1 MTREIVQERAPTTS
15 TYARAK
21 APRRPGTVCCAR
33 RRSAA
38 AASSGWSTL
47 TPPILRTTQS
57 SKPDAS
63 TLSGSITTL
72 TRCSAGFRHGY
83 SSLPRYFFASLS
95 IWASAPDSVTLA
107 GPLTA
112 THLYVLFGSTTS
124 SEARGS
130 FSRCSVFARPR
141 AVLNETLPSSTSTQT
156 IVECGEPSARNVV
169 AVATNGFSSRNFRC
183 FSPSF
188 AIPTSRC
195 FGLQRLEPS
204 PSSPLAA
211 PLPVGNRKGA
221 PSPGGVSGVEPLS
234 RNQGR

>member
-1 MTREIVQERAPTTS
+1 MVDAH
-15 TYARAK
+15 
-21 APRRPGTVCCAR
+21 
-33 RRSAA
+33 
-38 AASSGWSTL
+38 AS
-47 TPPILRTTQS
+47 ILRTTQS

-95 IWASAPDSVTLA
+95 ICASAPDSVTSA

-141 AVLNETLPSSTSTQT
+141 AVLNETFPSSTSTQT
-156 IVECGEPSARNVV
+156 IVECGEPSALNVV
-169 AVATNGFSSRNFRC
+169 AVPTNGFSSRNFRC
-183 FSPSF
+183 VSSSF
-188 AIPTSRC
+188 AIPHLPLFRPATTGAVSVFPAGRALIRRD
-195 FGLQRLEPS
+195 GEGALPAVGEPGS
-204 PSSPLAA
+204 PSR
-211 PLPVGNRKGA
+211 G
-221 PSPGGVSGVEPLS
+221 S
-234 RNQGR
+234 RRRGS